1 MWNDETG
8 KAPDDAQ
15 GCEVMWV
22 GTGRGEG
29 QPAAARGAGKC
40 RGEGEPGNFKDGVY
54 FYNEQAEETETQ
66 GYSCVRHCSVH
77 VHNSKLV
84 F

>member
-29 QPAAARGAGKC
+29 QPAAARGAAAYVLLLL
-40 RGEGEPGNFKDGVY
+40 FIYYV
-54 FYNEQAEETETQ
+54 
-66 GYSCVRHCSVH
+66 
-77 VHNSKLV
+77 L
-84 F
+84 

>member
-29 QPAAARGAGKC
+29 QPAAARGAAAYVLLLL
-40 RGEGEPGNFKDGVY
+40 FIY
-54 FYNEQAEETETQ
+54 
-66 GYSCVRHCSVH
+66 YSSMHTTRVVWIID
-77 VHNSKLV
+77 
-84 F
+84 

>member
-29 QPAAARGAGKC
+29 QPAAARGAAAYVLLLLFIYYS
-40 RGEGEPGNFKDGVY
+40 RMHTTSRVLVVM
-54 FYNEQAEETETQ
+54 YNSIRMHT
-66 GYSCVRHCSVH
+66 
-77 VHNSKLV
+77 L
-84 F
+84 